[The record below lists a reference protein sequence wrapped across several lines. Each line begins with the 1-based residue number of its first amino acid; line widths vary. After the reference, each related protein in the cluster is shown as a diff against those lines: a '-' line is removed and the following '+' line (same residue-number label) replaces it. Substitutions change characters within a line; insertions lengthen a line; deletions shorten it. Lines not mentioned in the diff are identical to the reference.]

1 MDLGFKKAP
10 RNVRIQKPQPPAYS
24 AIVQASPAKSISKSL
39 RPKIRPENNEN
50 DILIATNEYRSD
62 ILSALKQAQIAD
74 KDSRANIWRSIQIYH
89 IVLSLNLRTISKQLI
104 TRRTISRLTSSGQK
118 DWGIDIGTY
127 PNRFTADKVLI
138 KTALSEMISLEGSLR
153 KVVKNKYGF
162 RATFL
167 GLRKIKQDKLV
178 NALETET

>member
-1 MDLGFKKAP
+1 MEINTVNLVGRAGREPD
-10 RNVRIQKPQPPAYS
+10 VRYFES
-24 AIVQASPAKSISKSL
+24 GSIVANFTLAVNRRSRDEEPDWFNL
-39 RPKIRPENNEN
+39 KIWG
-50 DILIATNEYRSD
+50 
-62 ILSALKQAQIAD
+62 KQAQIAA
-74 KDSRANIWRSIQIYH
+74 KPVEQKSRIYT
-89 IVLSLNLRTISKQLI
+89 TISYSPEPKPVYNFEVVEHP
-104 TRRTISRLTSSGQK
+104 RTISRLTSSGQK

-167 GLRKIKQDKLV
+167 GLSENKAEQACKRLRNRNISCDIISPG
-178 NALETET
+178 

>member
-1 MDLGFKKAP
+1 MKEENLKGKA
-10 RNVRIQKPQPPAYS
+10 
-24 AIVQASPAKSISKSL
+24 
-39 RPKIRPENNEN
+39 ENNEN
-50 DILIATNEYRSD
+50 KILVATNEYRSD

-74 KDSRANIWRSIQIYH
+74 KLVAQSSELYTNISYN
-89 IVLSLNLRTISKQLI
+89 LNPKPAFKIEIADYPK
-104 TRRTISRLTSSGQK
+104 TISRLTSSGQK

-127 PNRFTADKVLI
+127 PNRFIADKILI

-167 GLRKIKQDKLV
+167 GLSESKAGQACERLRNRNIRCDIISPG
-178 NALETET
+178 

>member
-1 MDLGFKKAP
+1 MK
-10 RNVRIQKPQPPAYS
+10 IQKPEPPSYT
-24 AIVQASPAKSISKSL
+24 AIAKVSPVKSMSKSL
-39 RPKIRPENNEN
+39 RPKIRPENDEN
-50 DILIATNEYRSD
+50 VILIATNEYKSG

-74 KDSRANIWRSIQIYH
+74 KLVEQTSDLYTNISYNPEPKPAYKIETVDYP
-89 IVLSLNLRTISKQLI
+89 
-104 TRRTISRLTSSGQK
+104 RTISRVTSSGQK

-127 PNRFTADKVLI
+127 PNRFTADKILI

-167 GLRKIKQDKLV
+167 GLSESKAGQACERLRNKNINCDIISPG
-178 NALETET
+178 

>member
-1 MDLGFKKAP
+1 M
-10 RNVRIQKPQPPAYS
+10 
-24 AIVQASPAKSISKSL
+24 

-50 DILIATNEYRSD
+50 GILIATNEYRSD
-62 ILSALKQAQIAD
+62 ILSALKQAQIAG
-74 KDSRANIWRSIQIYH
+74 KLMGQTTEVYTNISYNPEPKPAYKIETVDYP
-89 IVLSLNLRTISKQLI
+89 
-104 TRRTISRLTSSGQK
+104 RTISRLTSSGQK

-127 PNRFTADKVLI
+127 PNRFTADKILI

-167 GLRKIKQDKLV
+167 GLSESKAGQACERLRNRNISCDIISPG
-178 NALETET
+178 